1 MRKYVIALYIR
12 LSVEDIKTESL
23 SIPNQ
28 RLILREKAMSLPEW
42 DNGEV
47 LEFVDNGHTGTNF
60 ERPAVQELLTMVQA
74 GSIDCIIVKDLSR
87 FGRNS
92 IETGYFIERVFPLY
106 HTRFISVSDDFD
118 TVNFKGD
125 TGGIDVAFKYLISE
139 CYSRDMSMKTK
150 SAKYA
155 KMRRG
160 EYQSVICPYG
170 YRKSADGRM
179 EPDENVAGNVRLIFE
194 WAAEGNTAAEITRKL
209 YALHIPTPG
218 EYRRDNGKDHYNV
231 SRTHGVWSSSTVLRM
246 LEDEDHRLVIVK
258 IADDGRYGFQPRK
271 VCGMEPPVSGYHL
284 VSALRC
290 GADDGGVEN
299 AHLHDAVDG
308 LLHELVVR
316 HLEGVVLEGTNL

>member
-125 TGGIDVAFKYLISE
+125 TGGITEKTIIMCQGHTAYGAVQQSCGCWRISGI
-139 CYSRDMSMKTK
+139 
-150 SAKYA
+150 SA
-155 KMRRG
+155 
-160 EYQSVICPYG
+160 
-170 YRKSADGRM
+170 
-179 EPDENVAGNVRLIFE
+179 
-194 WAAEGNTAAEITRKL
+194 
-209 YALHIPTPG
+209 PT
-218 EYRRDNGKDHYNV
+218 
-231 SRTHGVWSSSTVLRM
+231 
-246 LEDEDHRLVIVK
+246 
-258 IADDGRYGFQPRK
+258 
-271 VCGMEPPVSGYHL
+271 
-284 VSALRC
+284 
-290 GADDGGVEN
+290 
-299 AHLHDAVDG
+299 
-308 LLHELVVR
+308 
-316 HLEGVVLEGTNL
+316 